1 MLPNILQKILDRYIG
16 SFLCLLIGGFQ
27 SPQAVGQRRA
37 PQRILLIQ
45 LSAIGDT
52 ILTIPTIR
60 AIRNR
65 FPNTHLAMIASS
77 INLQYLENCPY
88 IDQHIP
94 CRLEEVMK
102 SPRKLIGFIMGL
114 RRQKFDWAIDF
125 EHWPRLSPLIAYG
138 SGALR
143 RIGFRS
149 ADQHR
154 HYLFTEVVE
163 HVPGQHEVVNFL
175 QIARLLGCPIR
186 ETGLEVWL
194 KREDR
199 DWAKEFF
206 DEMGIDPNRPVIA
219 IHPEA
224 GRRGEPRRRF
234 PQDRFVSVA
243 DALVERYQAQI
254 ILTGAPSEVE
264 LSQQIASQTRSACVV
279 AAGKTH
285 INQLAALF
293 ANVDLVICGNCGP
306 MHLAAAAGTPVI
318 ALHGPTN
325 PLQWAPWGNG
335 HTILH
340 VDVPCSP
347 CLNLGFEYG
356 CSALSDGTSPC
367 MHTIQVDEVLKACER
382 YLTNERRAD
391 VRLGEGSGI
400 KTEMLKCKQTT
411 LPAVLSERHVTR
423 ITPS

>member
-1 MLPNILQKILDRYIG
+1 MHPNIIQKILDRYIG
-16 SFLCLLIGGFQ
+16 SLLCFLLGGFQ
-27 SPQAVGQRRA
+27 SRVAVQHRRT

-60 AIRNR
+60 AIRGR
-65 FPNTHLAMIASS
+65 FPNAHLAMVASS
-77 INLQYLENCPY
+77 INLQYLEGCPY

-94 CRLEEVMK
+94 CRLEELVK
-102 SPRKLIGFIMGL
+102 SPRNLIRFIVDL
-114 RRQKFDWAIDF
+114 RRQKFDCVVDF
-125 EHWPRLSPLIAYG
+125 EHWARLSALIAYG
-138 SGALR
+138 SGASR

-149 ADQHR
+149 KDQHR
-154 HYLFTEVVE
+154 HYLFTDVVE
-163 HVPGQHEVVNFL
+163 HTPGQHEVVNFL
-175 QIARLLGCPIR
+175 KIARLLGCPIR
-186 ETGLEVWL
+186 EAGLEIWL
-194 KREDR
+194 KKGDR

-206 DEMGIDPNRPVIA
+206 DEMGIDLNRPVIA

-243 DALVERYQAQI
+243 NALVERYNAQI

-264 LSQQIASQTRSACVV
+264 LSQEIASQTRSSCVV

-293 ANVDLVICGNCGP
+293 TNADFVICGNCGP

-325 PLQWAPWGNG
+325 PSQWRPWGNG

-367 MHTIQVDEVLKACER
+367 MHTIQGDEVLKACER
-382 YLTNERRAD
+382 YLISGQGKGE
-391 VRLGEGSGI
+391 RLGVGSVFE
-400 KTEMLKCKQTT
+400 TEMIRCKQTT
-411 LPAVLSERHVTR
+411 LPLLR
-423 ITPS
+423 

>member
-1 MLPNILQKILDRYIG
+1 MHPNILQKILDRYIG
-16 SFLCLLIGGFQ
+16 SFVCFLLGGLQ
-27 SPQAVGQRRA
+27 SSMTIRHQRA

-52 ILTIPTIR
+52 ILAIPTIR

-65 FPNTHLAMIASS
+65 FPNAHLAMLASS
-77 INLQYLENCPY
+77 INLQYLEGCPY
-88 IDQHIP
+88 INQHIP

-102 SPRKLIGFIMGL
+102 SPRNLIRFIVAL
-114 RRQKFDWAIDF
+114 RRQKFDCVVDF
-125 EHWPRLSPLIAYG
+125 EHWARFSALIAYG
-138 SGALR
+138 SGAPR

-149 ADQHR
+149 AGQHR
-154 HYLFTEVVE
+154 HYLFTDVVE
-163 HVPGQHEVVNFL
+163 HVAGQHEVVNFL
-175 QIARLLGCPIR
+175 KIARLLGYPIR
-186 ETGLEVWL
+186 ETDLEVWL
-194 KREDR
+194 TREDW

-206 DEMGIDPNRPVIA
+206 NEMGIDRDRPVIA

-234 PQDRFVSVA
+234 PQDRFVLVA
-243 DALVERYQAQI
+243 DALVERYNAQI

-264 LSQQIASQTRSACVV
+264 LSQEIASQTRAPCVV
-279 AAGKTH
+279 AAGRTH

-293 ANVDLVICGNCGP
+293 TNADFVICGNCGP
-306 MHLAAAAGTPVI
+306 MHLAAAAGTPVV

-325 PLQWAPWGNG
+325 PSQWAPWGNG

-367 MHTIQVDEVLKACER
+367 MHTIQVGELLKACEK
-382 YLTNERRAD
+382 YLINERGEE
-391 VRLGEGSGI
+391 VRLGEENVF
-400 KTEMLKCKQTT
+400 KTEVIKCKQTA
-411 LPAVLSERHVTR
+411 LPVLS
-423 ITPS
+423 

>member
-1 MLPNILQKILDRYIG
+1 MHPNILQKILDRYIG
-16 SFLCLLIGGFQ
+16 CLFCFLLGGFQ
-27 SPQAVGQRRA
+27 SRLTVRQQRA
-37 PQRILLIQ
+37 PQRILFIQ

-65 FPNTHLAMIASS
+65 FPNAHLAMVAST
-77 INLQYLENCPY
+77 INLEYLGNCPY

-102 SPRKLIGFIMGL
+102 SPWKLIGFIRGL
-114 RRQKFDWAIDF
+114 RHQRFDCAIDF
-125 EHWPRLSPLIAYG
+125 EHWVRFSALMAYG
-138 SGALR
+138 SGAPR
-143 RIGFRS
+143 RIGFR
-149 ADQHR
+149 ATGQHR
-154 HYLFTEVVE
+154 HYPFTDVVE

-175 QIARLLGCPIR
+175 KIAGLLACPIR
-186 ETGLEVWL
+186 ETDLEVWL
-194 KREDR
+194 NKADS
-199 DWAKEFF
+199 DWAKDFF
-206 DEMGIDPNRPVIA
+206 NEMGIDPNRPVIA

-234 PQDRFVSVA
+234 PEDRLVSVA
-243 DALVERYQAQI
+243 DALVERYNAQI

-264 LSQQIASQTRSACVV
+264 LSQQIASQTRSSCIV
-279 AAGKTH
+279 AAGKTQ

-293 ANVDLVICGNCGP
+293 ANTDFVICGNCGP
-306 MHLAAAAGTPVI
+306 MHLAAAAGTPVV

-325 PLQWAPWGNG
+325 PSQWAPWGNG
-335 HTILH
+335 HTVLY

-367 MHTIQVDEVLKACER
+367 MHTIQVDEVLKACEK
-382 YLTNERRAD
+382 YLIDERGK
-391 VRLGEGSGI
+391 GERWGAGSI
-400 KTEMLKCKQTT
+400 FKTEIIKCKQTD
-411 LPAVLSERHVTR
+411 LPVLR
-423 ITPS
+423 

>member
-1 MLPNILQKILDRYIG
+1 MHPNILHRILDRYIG
-16 SFLCLLIGGFQ
+16 SCLCFLLGGFQ
-27 SPQAVGQRRA
+27 SRMTVEHRRA

-65 FPNTHLAMIASS
+65 FPNAHLAMVASS
-77 INLQYLENCPY
+77 INLQYLEGCPY
-88 IDQHIP
+88 IDQHIL
-94 CRLEEVMK
+94 CRLEETMK
-102 SPRKLIGFIMGL
+102 SPRNLIAFIRGL

-125 EHWPRLSPLIAYG
+125 EHWPRLSALMAYA
-138 SGALR
+138 SGASR

-149 ADQHR
+149 TGQHR
-154 HYLFTEVVE
+154 HYLFTDVVE

-175 QIARLLGCPIR
+175 KVARVLGCPIR
-186 ETGLEVWL
+186 EMDLEVWL
-194 KREDR
+194 KREDW
-199 DWAKEFF
+199 DWAKGFWE
-206 DEMGIDPNRPVIA
+206 EMGIDSNRPVIA

-243 DALVERYQAQI
+243 DALVERYNAQI

-264 LSQQIASQTRSACVV
+264 LSQQIASQTRSSCVV
-279 AAGKTH
+279 ASGKTH

-293 ANVDLVICGNCGP
+293 ANTDFVICGNCGP
-306 MHLAAAAGTPVI
+306 MHLAAAVGTPVV
-318 ALHGPTN
+318 ALHGPTS
-325 PLQWAPWGNG
+325 PSQWAPWGSG
-335 HTILH
+335 HTIVH

-367 MHTIQVDEVLKACER
+367 MHTIQVNEVLKACER
-382 YLTNERRAD
+382 YLINGRGKGKESR
-391 VRLGEGSGI
+391 EGNVF
-400 KTEMLKCKQTT
+400 KTEMIKCKQSA
-411 LPAVLSERHVTR
+411 LPVLS
-423 ITPS
+423 

>member
-1 MLPNILQKILDRYIG
+1 MHPNILQKILDHYIG
-16 SFLCLLIGGFQ
+16 SFLCFLLGGLQ
-27 SPQAVGQRRA
+27 SRATVRPRRT

-65 FPNTHLAMIASS
+65 FPNAHLAMVASS
-77 INLQYLENCPY
+77 INLQYLEGCPY

-94 CRLEEVMK
+94 CRLEEVMQ
-102 SPRKLIGFIMGL
+102 SPRKLMAFIVAL
-114 RRQKFDWAIDF
+114 RHQKFDWVIDF
-125 EHWPRLSPLIAYG
+125 EHWTRFSALMACG
-138 SGALR
+138 SGAPR

-149 ADQHR
+149 VGQHR
-154 HYLFTEVVE
+154 HYPFTDVVE

-175 QIARLLGCPIR
+175 KIAGLLECPIR
-186 ETGLEVWL
+186 ETDLEVWL
-194 KREDR
+194 NKEDSE
-199 DWAKEFF
+199 WAKEFF
-206 DEMGIDPNRPVIA
+206 NEMGIDPNRPVIA

-224 GRRGEPRRRF
+224 GRRSEPRRRF
-234 PQDRFVSVA
+234 PEDRLVSVT
-243 DALVERYQAQI
+243 DALVERYNAQI

-264 LSQQIASQTRSACVV
+264 LSRQIASQTRSPCVV
-279 AAGKTH
+279 AAGRTE

-293 ANVDLVICGNCGP
+293 ANTDFVICGNCGP
-306 MHLAAAAGTPVI
+306 MHLAAAAGTPVV

-325 PLQWAPWGNG
+325 PSQWAPWGNG
-335 HTILH
+335 HTVLY

-382 YLTNERRAD
+382 YLINGRGKGE
-391 VRLGEGSGI
+391 RLGEGNVFE
-400 KTEMLKCKQTT
+400 TAMVRCKQTT
-411 LPAVLSERHVTR
+411 LPLMS
-423 ITPS
+423 

>member
-1 MLPNILQKILDRYIG
+1 MHPNILQKIVDRYIG
-16 SFLCLLIGGFQ
+16 SFLCFLLGGFQ
-27 SPQAVGQRRA
+27 SRMTVEHRRA

-65 FPNTHLAMIASS
+65 FPNAHLAMVASS
-77 INLQYLENCPY
+77 INLQYLEGCPY
-88 IDQHIP
+88 IDQHIL
-94 CRLEEVMK
+94 CRLEETMK
-102 SPRKLIGFIMGL
+102 SPRNLIAFIRGL

-125 EHWPRLSPLIAYG
+125 EHWPRLSALIAYA
-138 SGALR
+138 SGASR

-149 ADQHR
+149 TGQHR
-154 HYLFTEVVE
+154 HYLFTDVVE

-175 QIARLLGCPIR
+175 KVARVLGCPIR
-186 ETGLEVWL
+186 EMNLEVWL
-194 KREDR
+194 KREDW
-199 DWAKEFF
+199 DWAQGFWE
-206 DEMGIDPNRPVIA
+206 EMGIDPNRPVIA
-219 IHPEA
+219 IQPEA

-243 DALVERYQAQI
+243 DALVERYNAQI

-264 LSQQIASQTRSACVV
+264 LSQQIASQTRSSCVV
-279 AAGKTH
+279 AAGRTD

-293 ANVDLVICGNCGP
+293 ANTDFVICGNCGP
-306 MHLAAAAGTPVI
+306 MHLAAAVGTPVV
-318 ALHGPTN
+318 ALHGPTS
-325 PLQWAPWGNG
+325 PSQWAPWGSG
-335 HTILH
+335 HTIVH

-367 MHTIQVDEVLKACER
+367 MHTIQVGEVLKACER
-382 YLTNERRAD
+382 YLINGR
-391 VRLGEGSGI
+391 GKCEGLVEESAF
-400 KTEMLKCKQTT
+400 KTETIRCAQTS
-411 LPAVLSERHVTR
+411 LPILS
-423 ITPS
+423 

>member
-1 MLPNILQKILDRYIG
+1 MLPNILQKIIDRYIG

-27 SPQAVGQRRA
+27 SRA
-37 PQRILLIQ
+37 AIQHWRPPQRILLIQ

-65 FPNTHLAMIASS
+65 FPNTHLAMVASS

-88 IDQHIP
+88 IDQHLP

-114 RRQKFDWAIDF
+114 RRQKFDWVIDF
-125 EHWPRLSPLIAYG
+125 EHWPRLSALIAYG
-138 SGALR
+138 SGASR

-154 HYLFTEVVE
+154 HYLFTDVVE
-163 HVPGQHEVVNFL
+163 HVPGQHEMVNFL
-175 QIARLLGCPIR
+175 KIAELLGAPIK
-186 ETGLEVWL
+186 ETHLGVWL
-194 KREDR
+194 KKEDWN
-199 DWAKEFF
+199 WAKEFF
-206 DEMGIDPNRPVIA
+206 SKVGIDRDRPVIA

-234 PQDRFVSVA
+234 PQERFVAVA
-243 DALVERYQAQI
+243 DALVERYNAQI
-254 ILTGAPSEVE
+254 ILTGTLSEVE
-264 LSQQIASQTRSACVV
+264 LSQQIASQTRSSCVV
-279 AAGKTH
+279 AAGKTE

-325 PLQWAPWGNG
+325 PSQWAPWGSG

-367 MHTIQVDEVLKACER
+367 MHTIQVNEVLKTCER
-382 YLTNERRAD
+382 YLVNGRGQGE
-391 VRLGEGSGI
+391 RLGAGSVFE
-400 KTEMLKCKQTT
+400 TEIIRCKQTT
-411 LPAVLSERHVTR
+411 LPLMS
-423 ITPS
+423 

>member
-16 SFLCLLIGGFQ
+16 SFLCWLIGGFQ
-27 SPQAVGQRRA
+27 SPAAVGQRRA

-65 FPNTHLAMIASS
+65 FPNAHLAMIASS

-114 RRQKFDWAIDF
+114 RRQKFDWVIDF
-125 EHWPRLSPLIAYG
+125 EHWPRLSTLIAYG
-138 SGALR
+138 SGASR

-154 HYLFTEVVE
+154 HYLFTDVVE

-175 QIARLLGCPIR
+175 KIARLLGCPIQ
-186 ETGLEVWL
+186 ETDLEVWL
-194 KREDR
+194 KREDW
-199 DWAKEFF
+199 DWAKGFLV
-206 DEMGIDPNRPVIA
+206 EMGIDSNRPVIA

-234 PQDRFVSVA
+234 PQERFVAVA
-243 DALVERYQAQI
+243 DALVERYNAQI

-264 LSQQIASQTRSACVV
+264 LSQRIASQTRSACVV
-279 AAGKTH
+279 AAGKTD

-306 MHLAAAAGTPVI
+306 MHLAAATGKPVV

-325 PLQWAPWGNG
+325 PSQWAPWGSG

-367 MHTIQVDEVLKACER
+367 MHTIQVNEVLKACER
-382 YLTNERRAD
+382 YLIAGQRKGRRF
-391 VRLGEGSGI
+391 R
-400 KTEMLKCKQTT
+400 
-411 LPAVLSERHVTR
+411 
-423 ITPS
+423 

>member
-1 MLPNILQKILDRYIG
+1 MHPNILQKILDRYIG
-16 SFLCLLIGGFQ
+16 SFLCFVLGGLR
-27 SPQAVGQRRA
+27 SRATVRHWRA

-52 ILTIPTIR
+52 ILAIPTIR

-65 FPNTHLAMIASS
+65 FPNAHLVMVASS
-77 INLQYLENCPY
+77 INLQYLEGCPY

-102 SPRKLIGFIMGL
+102 SPWKLIGFIREL
-114 RRQKFDWAIDF
+114 RHQKFDWVIDF
-125 EHWPRLSPLIAYG
+125 EHWAKFSALIAYG
-138 SGALR
+138 SGAPR

-149 ADQHR
+149 VGQHR
-154 HYLFTEVVE
+154 HYLFTDVVE

-175 QIARLLGCPIR
+175 KIAGLLECPIR
-186 ETGLEVWL
+186 ETYLEVWL
-194 KREDR
+194 NKDDS
-199 DWAKEFF
+199 DWVKEFF
-206 DEMGIDPNRPVIA
+206 NEMGIDPNRPVIA

-224 GRRGEPRRRF
+224 GRRDEPRRRF
-234 PQDRFVSVA
+234 PKDRLVSVA
-243 DALVERYQAQI
+243 DALVERYSAQI
-254 ILTGAPSEVE
+254 ILTGAPSEIE
-264 LSQQIASQTRSACVV
+264 LSQQIASQTQSPCVV
-279 AAGKTH
+279 AAGKTQ

-325 PLQWAPWGNG
+325 PSQWAPWGHG

-367 MHTIQVDEVLKACER
+367 MHTIQVDEVLKAVER
-382 YLTNERRAD
+382 YLVNGRRKGE
-391 VRLGEGSGI
+391 RLGEGNI
-400 KTEMLKCKQTT
+400 FKTEIIKCKQTA
-411 LPAVLSERHVTR
+411 LPVLR
-423 ITPS
+423 

>member
-1 MLPNILQKILDRYIG
+1 MHPNILQKILDRYIG
-16 SFLCLLIGGFQ
+16 SVLCFLLGIFQ
-27 SPQAVGQRRA
+27 SRTTVLPRRA
-37 PQRILLIQ
+37 PHRILLIQ

-65 FPNTHLAMIASS
+65 FPNAHLTMVAST
-77 INLQYLENCPY
+77 INLQYLGNCPY

-102 SPRKLIGFIMGL
+102 APSKLIGFIREL
-114 RRQKFDWAIDF
+114 RHQKFDCVIDF
-125 EHWPRLSPLIAYG
+125 EHWAKFSALIAYG
-138 SGALR
+138 SGAAR
-143 RIGFRS
+143 RIGFQS
-149 ADQHR
+149 ADQYR
-154 HYLFTEVVE
+154 HYVFSDVIE

-175 QIARLLGCPIR
+175 KIAGLLECPIG
-186 ETGLEVWL
+186 ETDLEVWPA
-194 KREDR
+194 REDW
-199 DWAKEFF
+199 DWAERFF
-206 DEMGIDPNRPVIA
+206 YETGIDPNRPVIA

-224 GRRGEPRRRF
+224 GRRGEPRRRW
-234 PQDRFVSVA
+234 PHDRFVASA
-243 DALVERYQAQI
+243 DALAEGYNAQI

-264 LSQQIASQTRSACVV
+264 LSQRIASQTRTICAV
-279 AAGKTH
+279 AAGKTE

-293 ANVDLVICGNCGP
+293 AKADIVICGNCGP
-306 MHLAAAAGTPVI
+306 MHLATAAGTPVI

-325 PLQWAPWGNG
+325 PSQWAPWGNG

-367 MHTIQVDEVLKACER
+367 MHTIQIGEVLKACER
-382 YLTNERRAD
+382 YLIAGRGKGR
-391 VRLGEGSGI
+391 RLGKGEIFTTSVI
-400 KTEMLKCKQTT
+400 KCEETA
-411 LPAVLSERHVTR
+411 LPVLR
-423 ITPS
+423 

>member
-1 MLPNILQKILDRYIG
+1 MHPNTLAKILDRYIG
-16 SFLCLLIGGFQ
+16 SCLCFLLGGFQ
-27 SPQAVGQRRA
+27 FRPSMQYRN

-52 ILTIPTIR
+52 ILAIPTIR

-65 FPNTHLAMIASS
+65 YPNAHLAMVASS
-77 INLQYLENCPY
+77 INLQYLEGCPY

-102 SPRKLIGFIMGL
+102 SPRNLMAFIMGL

-125 EHWPRLSPLIAYG
+125 EHWPRLSALIAYG
-138 SGALR
+138 SGTSK

-154 HYLFTEVVE
+154 HYLFTDVIE

-175 QIARLLGCPIR
+175 KIAKLLGCPIG
-186 ETGLEVWL
+186 ETELEVWL
-194 KREDR
+194 KREDW
-199 DWAKEFF
+199 DWVTGFF
-206 DEMGIDPNRPVIA
+206 HEMGIDPNRPVVA

-224 GRRGEPRRRF
+224 GRRDEPRRRF
-234 PQDRFVSVA
+234 PQDRYVA
-243 DALVERYQAQI
+243 VANALIDRYKAQI
-254 ILTGAPSEVE
+254 ILTGAPSEVQ
-264 LSQQIASQTRSACVV
+264 LSQQIASQTGTSCVV
-279 AAGKTH
+279 VAGKTD

-293 ANVDLVICGNCGP
+293 ANADFVICGNCGP
-306 MHLAAAAGTPVI
+306 MHLAAAAGAPVV

-325 PLQWAPWGNG
+325 PLQWGPWGAG
-335 HTILH
+335 HTVLH

-356 CSALSDGTSPC
+356 CSAFSDGTSPC
-367 MHTIQVDEVLKACER
+367 MHTIQTDEVLEACQK
-382 YLTNERRAD
+382 YLIGGRGKGKQ
-391 VRLGEGSGI
+391 LGEENVA
-400 KTEMLKCKQTT
+400 KTEMIKCKQTT
-411 LPAVLSERHVTR
+411 LPVSNYR
-423 ITPS
+423 

>member
-1 MLPNILQKILDRYIG
+1 MHPNILQKILDRYIG
-16 SFLCLLIGGFQ
+16 SLLCFLLGGFQ
-27 SPQAVGQRRA
+27 SRMTVLQHP

-52 ILTIPTIR
+52 ILAIPTIR

-65 FPNTHLAMIASS
+65 FPNAHLAMVASS

-102 SPRKLIGFIMGL
+102 SPGKLIGFIFSL
-114 RRQKFDWAIDF
+114 RRQKFDWTIDF
-125 EHWPRLSPLIAYG
+125 EHWARFSALIAHG
-138 SGALR
+138 SGAPR

-149 ADQHR
+149 LEQHR
-154 HYLFTEVVE
+154 HYPFTDVVK
-163 HVPGQHEVVNFL
+163 HVPGHHEVLNFL
-175 QIARLLGCPIR
+175 KVAELLECPIG
-186 ETGLEVWL
+186 EADLEVWL
-194 KREDR
+194 KREDC
-199 DWAKEFF
+199 DWVQEFF
-206 DEMGIDPNRPVIA
+206 NTMGIERDKPVIA
-219 IHPEA
+219 IHPDA

-234 PQDRFVSVA
+234 PQDRFVTVA
-243 DALVERYQAQI
+243 DALVERYNAQI
-254 ILTGAPSEVE
+254 ILTGAPAELE
-264 LSQQIASQTRSACVV
+264 LSQHIAAQTRVPCVV
-279 AAGKTH
+279 ATGKTA

-293 ANVDLVICGNCGP
+293 ANADFVICGNCGP

-325 PLQWAPWGNG
+325 PSQWAPWGNG

-367 MHTIQVDEVLKACER
+367 MHTIQVGEVLKACEK
-382 YLTNERRAD
+382 YLIEGGSKSKQ
-391 VRLGEGSGI
+391 LGAGI
-400 KTEMLKCKQTT
+400 VFKTEIVKCRQTV
-411 LPAVLSERHVTR
+411 LPLLH
-423 ITPS
+423 

>member
-1 MLPNILQKILDRYIG
+1 MHPNILQKILDRYIG
-16 SFLCLLIGGFQ
+16 SFVCFLLGGLQ
-27 SPQAVGQRRA
+27 SSMTIRHRRA

-52 ILTIPTIR
+52 ILAIPTIR

-65 FPNTHLAMIASS
+65 FPNAHLAMIASS
-77 INLQYLENCPY
+77 INLQYLEDCPY
-88 IDQHIP
+88 INQHIP

-102 SPRKLIGFIMGL
+102 SPWNLIRFIVAL
-114 RRQKFDWAIDF
+114 RRQKFDCVVDF
-125 EHWPRLSPLIAYG
+125 EHWARFSALIAYG
-138 SGALR
+138 SGAPR
-143 RIGFRS
+143 CIGFRS
-149 ADQHR
+149 AGQHR
-154 HYLFTEVVE
+154 HYLFTDVVE
-163 HVPGQHEVVNFL
+163 HVAGQHEVVNFL
-175 QIARLLGCPIR
+175 KIARLLGCPIR
-186 ETGLEVWL
+186 ETDLEVWL
-194 KREDR
+194 TREDW

-206 DEMGIDPNRPVIA
+206 DEMGIAPNRPVVA

-243 DALVERYQAQI
+243 DALVERYNAQI

-264 LSQQIASQTRSACVV
+264 LSQEIASQTRSSCVV
-279 AAGKTH
+279 AAGRTH

-293 ANVDLVICGNCGP
+293 ANANFVICGNCGP

-325 PLQWAPWGNG
+325 PSQWAPWGNR

-367 MHTIQVDEVLKACER
+367 MHTIQVDEVLKTCER
-382 YLTNERRAD
+382 YLINERGEE
-391 VRLGEGSGI
+391 VRLGEGSVI
-400 KTEMLKCKQTT
+400 KTEMIKCKQTT
-411 LPAVLSERHVTR
+411 LPAVLS
-423 ITPS
+423 